1 MMSSTVPPP
10 PQGLTEAVAAARLRA
25 EGPNELPRG
34 GRRGLGSIAFG
45 VLREPMFGLLAASG
59 IIYLLL
65 GDLGEALMLLA
76 FATFSMTIAV
86 VQETRSEKVIEALRD
101 LTSPRAL
108 VLRSGERR
116 RIPGREV
123 VRGDVVILAEGDRVP
138 ADGTLVSGHDLQID
152 ESLLTGES
160 VPVGKV
166 AEAATSVRPGG
177 ERRADVFSGTLVV
190 RGRGIAEVTATGAAT
205 EIGRIGTSLG
215 AIQSEPTRLNLQI
228 RSLVRIVA
236 VTGLALSIA
245 VAAHTRSST
254 VPGWTESS
262 AGSRSACR

>member
-1 MMSSTVPPP
+1 MVHRGRQDMMSSTVPPP

-45 VLREPMFGLLAASG
+45 VIREPMFGLLAASG

-152 ESLLTGES
+152 ELSSPGSRYRLARSQRLRHQGDR
-160 VPVGKV
+160 VGS
-166 AEAATSVRPGG
+166 AAPMFFPAPSSSGAAALPRLRQPAPPPRSAASAQASVRSRAS
-177 ERRADVFSGTLVV
+177 RRG
-190 RGRGIAEVTATGAAT
+190 
-205 EIGRIGTSLG
+205 
-215 AIQSEPTRLNLQI
+215 
-228 RSLVRIVA
+228 
-236 VTGLALSIA
+236 
-245 VAAHTRSST
+245 
-254 VPGWTESS
+254 S
-262 AGSRSACR
+262 ASRSAPWCASLPSSA